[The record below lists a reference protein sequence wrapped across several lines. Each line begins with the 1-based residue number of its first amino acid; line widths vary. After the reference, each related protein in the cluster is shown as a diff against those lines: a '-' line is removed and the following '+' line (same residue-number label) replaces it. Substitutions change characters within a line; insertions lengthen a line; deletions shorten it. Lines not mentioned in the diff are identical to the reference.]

1 MRFHHPSF
9 TPPKVAAIA
18 IAINVGASAPLA
30 AVAAKVKVPALQ
42 PERLMLLEQLQP
54 LPELSPLST
63 SHPIDRLAWALVSI
77 ADLLD
82 LLCQIH

>member
-1 MRFHHPSF
+1 
-9 TPPKVAAIA
+9 
-18 IAINVGASAPLA
+18 
-30 AVAAKVKVPALQ
+30 
-42 PERLMLLEQLQP
+42 MLLEQLQP

-63 SHPIDRLAWALVSI
+63 SHAIDRLAWALVSI

>member
-1 MRFHHPSF
+1 
-9 TPPKVAAIA
+9 
-18 IAINVGASAPLA
+18 
-30 AVAAKVKVPALQ
+30 
-42 PERLMLLEQLQP
+42 MLLEQLQP

-63 SHPIDRLAWALVSI
+63 SHAIDRLPWALVSI